1 MTCQIQNKIPVQL
14 YVSLPSNGCTSDLK
28 IYYHPDGGE
37 QRSVF
42 SCDWDVKTKTYDCG
56 SSYPGVAWHRADANH
71 VEIKLPET
79 SNMNDEH
86 FRYQFSCHD
95 HLQSGPCLTPPAFP
109 VTTRLVDST
118 TTSNITE
125 ATSKIFNSTTMN
137 NSKEKS
143 EHSYEAIMATAV
155 AFGIGILIL
164 VLILTFLLRKNRRL
178 KRSIKKEKQETASKK
193 AAVNTTSIPL
203 ETIGVGPTDIDL
215 EVFADSGF
223 ASLAMSTDS
232 TTPIM
237 SKYKSDSD
245 LTI

>member
-143 EHSYEAIMATAV
+143 EHSYE
-155 AFGIGILIL
+155 G
-164 VLILTFLLRKNRRL
+164 
-178 KRSIKKEKQETASKK
+178 SIKKEKQETASKK

>member
-125 ATSKIFNSTTMN
+125 ATSKIFNSTTMTD

-143 EHSYEAIMATAV
+143 EHSYE
-155 AFGIGILIL
+155 G
-164 VLILTFLLRKNRRL
+164 
-178 KRSIKKEKQETASKK
+178 SIKKEKQETASKK